1 MFSDVPFVI
10 FPSSEIT
17 YHWHVMSS
25 MLERWGGTLHYNRQA
40 IHLPLWVIV
49 TKLRADLIK
58 CSCVT
63 QLDSERNAWSGE
75 CQCDIFWRKGRF
87 CRVLDGTSCHQGPE
101 GPPSLWGLISGW
113 GHRCTAQLTKVQ
125 HQGTNPGFD
134 RERGGKCAKQHDV
147 NMRAQYQYKIYLGW
161 YVLNRVRTLY
171 VALHHVFSIRSNL
184 FLEYT

>member
-63 QLDSERNAWSGE
+63 QPDSERNAWSGE

-101 GPPSLWGLISGW
+101 GPPGLWGLISGW
-113 GHRCTAQLTKVQ
+113 GHRDARHSSPRYNIKAQIQGLFEKGEENVQ
-125 HQGTNPGFD
+125 NSMNT
-134 RERGGKCAKQHDV
+134 
-147 NMRAQYQYKIYLGW
+147 NMRAQYQYKSYLGW

-171 VALHHVFSIRSNL
+171 VALLGCPAPRI
-184 FLEYT
+184 